1 VPIHFRCPH
10 CDKLLA
16 IGTRQGGTQIH
27 CPMCDRVITVPPRT
41 QVQVPTT
48 TVVLPDVSQAW
59 WLDAP
64 PVLPPNL
71 EPPPPAEA
79 WWLTAHEPP
88 ASTENAITTAPPIVP
103 PPLPEAIAPSPDS
116 EPSPNPL
123 VFEPSPQAPP
133 VANEKTSPVKKPR
146 PFPRKSVY
154 LLAGVAVA
162 AIVLV
167 AVIIAWILVTDTA
180 PQHPIDAPAGTE
192 NREGDKTTASLDAE
206 PSRPAA
212 TSKPSSPGSIA
223 AKHRREKTEEEL
235 RREAAQFPE
244 VSLDLD
250 DDRTEAQRVR
260 QLADTA
266 AREGTPW
273 DFGAQI
279 IKQRPDLAGL
289 PLRKSD
295 ENRLDAKAADRL
307 QSSALALRAALFE
320 AAGGDTEA
328 DADKLRSLL
337 DADDAPRDKWLRSE
351 SIPALQQLL
360 MGEAASLREVLVERL
375 AKIDGP
381 RASVALARS
390 ALFDL
395 HADVRRRAVAAL
407 AKRERRD
414 YQQVLL
420 DGFAYPW
427 PAVADHAAE
436 ALVALEMRESVP
448 ALLKL
453 LDQPN
458 PASAYKKVSKDALY
472 VREVVRINHLHN
484 CLLCHA
490 PSLKESD
497 KLRGFVP
504 VIGKPLPPPYTREYY
519 GPRRPGQFVRAD
531 VTYFQQDFSVPLPVE
546 KHGRWPGT
554 QRYDF
559 LVRERPIPPAAANR
573 ENEPPQA
580 LFFALRELTG
590 TDAGSTVE
598 DWKRWAQ
605 LHPR

>member
-1 VPIHFRCPH
+1 MPIHFRCPH

-48 TVVLPDVSQAW
+48 TVVLPDAGQAW

-71 EPPPPAEA
+71 EPPPPADA
-79 WWLTAHEPP
+79 WWLTTNAPP
-88 ASTENAITTAPPIVP
+88 ASPENAITTAPPIVP
-103 PPLPEAIAPSPDS
+103 PPLPEAVAPSPVSD
-116 EPSPNPL
+116 PSLNPL

-133 VANEKTSPVKKPR
+133 VAKEKTAPVEKPR
-146 PFPRKSVY
+146 PFPRKYVY
-154 LLAGVAVA
+154 LLAGIAVA
-162 AIVLV
+162 AIVL
-167 AVIIAWILVTDTA
+167 ASVIIAWILLTDTA
-180 PQHPIDAPAGTE
+180 PQHPIDAAAGTE
-192 NREGDKTTASLDAE
+192 NREGDKTTAPPDAE
-206 PSRPAA
+206 ASKPEA
-212 TSKPSSPGSIA
+212 SKPSSPGSIA
-223 AKHRREKTEEEL
+223 AKHRRETTEEEL
-235 RREAAQFPE
+235 RREAAQFPD
-244 VSLDLD
+244 VSLDRG

-266 AREGTPW
+266 VREGTPW

-279 IKQRPDLAGL
+279 IKERPDLAGL
-289 PLRKSD
+289 PLHKSD

-320 AAGGDTEA
+320 AAGGGTEA

-337 DADDAPRDKWLRSE
+337 DADDAPRDKWLRPE

-395 HADVRRRAVAAL
+395 YPNVRRRAVAAL

-414 YQQVLL
+414 YRQVLL

-458 PASAYKKVSKDALY
+458 PASAHKKAGKDELY

-497 KLRGFVP
+497 KLRGFEP
-504 VIGKPLPPPYTREYY
+504 IIGKPLPPPYTREYY

-531 VTYFQQDFSVPLPVE
+531 VTYFQQDFSVPLTVE
-546 KHGRWPGT
+546 KHGKWPAT

-559 LVRERPIPPAAANR
+559 LVRERLIPPPAPSTV
-573 ENEPPQA
+573 NEPPQA